1 MYLGGIQWHPL
12 PLASFGSQMYS
23 TLLSTDVSLV
33 FPCHVII
40 SFTLS
45 PTSTARNTSNHQTKQ
60 KMDHTSRDDYRHE
73 TYKNANGM
81 IPKSKNIMVPN
92 TKEPLLFSASKLTY
106 IYAGISKRCHE
117 HL

>member
-45 PTSTARNTSNHQTKQ
+45 PTSTARNISNHQTKQ
-60 KMDHTSRDDYRHE
+60 KMDNTSRDDYRHE
-73 TYKNANGM
+73 TYKNTNGM